1 MKNKGYTLI
10 ELLVVIFFLMILA
23 VGIIALALCIKG
35 CGEVQKHGLKGAVTQ
50 IWEGP
55 TKQSETKVDTTKHK

>member
-1 MKNKGYTLI
+1 
-10 ELLVVIFFLMILA
+10 MILA